1 MVLIYENIFHREI
14 YKGKIDIFYPFGSS
28 KNISDTQFSDPTLLP
43 PTLTKIAERDKN
55 CKLRKTLVNLILYQN
70 SLFYFVAIIN

>member
-28 KNISDTQFSDPTLLP
+28 ENISDTQFSDPTLLP
-43 PTLTKIAERDKN
+43 PTLTYQKGI
-55 CKLRKTLVNLILYQN
+55 KTAN
-70 SLFYFVAIIN
+70 

>member
-14 YKGKIDIFYPFGSS
+14 YKGKIDIFHPFGSS

-43 PTLTKIAERDKN
+43 PTLTYQKGI
-55 CKLRKTLVNLILYQN
+55 KTAN
-70 SLFYFVAIIN
+70 

>member
-43 PTLTKIAERDKN
+43 PGVYPYLVERDEN
-55 CKLRKTLVNLILYQN
+55 CKLRKTIVNLIL
-70 SLFYFVAIIN
+70 